1 MTDNHKK
8 KNVLRNQKGFTL
20 VEIIAVLVILGILAA
35 VAIPKY
41 FNLQE
46 EARDKA
52 LDAALGEGV
61 GRVNQHFAKQLL
73 LGDTPGQIVYDN
85 STIGTISLWASIAG
99 IIVPILVALLVRMFV
114 KGNDEP
120 YYMLCCL
127 LFAGVELVALVAGI
141 IGRRSPS
148 GKAGLSISAVCIVIT
163 VLVILAFTPVKRVER
178 APVQQTERSQP

>member
-1 MTDNHKK
+1 M
-8 KNVLRNQKGFTL
+8 LESQKGFTL

-85 STIGTISLWASIAG
+85 ATIGTNLGDFTLNTAIAG
-99 IIVPILVALLVRMFV
+99 NTITLGIT
-114 KGNDEP
+114 GNSGTQ
-120 YYMLCCL
+120 L
-127 LFAGVELVALVAGI
+127 AGQSKSRTIPRPG
-141 IGRRSPS
+141 SP
-148 GKAGLSISAVCIVIT
+148 
-163 VLVILAFTPVKRVER
+163 
-178 APVQQTERSQP
+178 

>member
-1 MTDNHKK
+1 MTDNHKLK
-8 KNVLRNQKGFTL
+8 SVLENQKGFTL

-73 LGDTPGQIVYDN
+73 LGDTPGQIIYNN
-85 STIGTISLWASIAG
+85 STIGTNLGDFTLST
-99 IIVPILVALLVRMFV
+99 LVD
-114 KGNDEP
+114 GNTIT
-120 YYMLCCL
+120 L
-127 LFAGVELVALVAGI
+127 GI
-141 IGRRSPS
+141 IGNSNTQLDGNTKSRTIPRPGSP
-148 GKAGLSISAVCIVIT
+148 
-163 VLVILAFTPVKRVER
+163 
-178 APVQQTERSQP
+178 

>member
-1 MTDNHKK
+1 MTDNHKL
-8 KNVLRNQKGFTL
+8 KNVLESQRGFTL

-73 LGDTPGQIVYDN
+73 LGDTPGQIIYSDT
-85 STIGTISLWASIAG
+85 TIGTNLGDFTLDTSDSG
-99 IIVPILVALLVRMFV
+99 NIITLAIT
-114 KGNDEP
+114 GNSGTQLNGQTKSRTIP
-120 YYMLCCL
+120 RP
-127 LFAGVELVALVAGI
+127 G
-141 IGRRSPS
+141 SP
-148 GKAGLSISAVCIVIT
+148 
-163 VLVILAFTPVKRVER
+163 
-178 APVQQTERSQP
+178 

>member
-1 MTDNHKK
+1 MTDDRKLKK
-8 KNVLRNQKGFTL
+8 VLENQKGFTL

-73 LGDTPGQIVYDN
+73 LGDTPGQINYSNADT
-85 STIGTISLWASIAG
+85 SIGTNLGDFTLNTA
-99 IIVPILVALLVRMFV
+99 
-114 KGNDEP
+114 
-120 YYMLCCL
+120 
-127 LFAGVELVALVAGI
+127 VAGNTI
-141 IGRRSPS
+141 TLTITGNSGTQLDGQTKSRTIPRPGSP
-148 GKAGLSISAVCIVIT
+148 
-163 VLVILAFTPVKRVER
+163 
-178 APVQQTERSQP
+178 

>member
-1 MTDNHKK
+1 MTDDRKLKK
-8 KNVLRNQKGFTL
+8 VLENQKGFTL

-73 LGDTPGQIVYDN
+73 LGDTPGQINYSNADT
-85 STIGTISLWASIAG
+85 SIGTNLGDFTLNTA
-99 IIVPILVALLVRMFV
+99 
-114 KGNDEP
+114 
-120 YYMLCCL
+120 
-127 LFAGVELVALVAGI
+127 VAGNTI
-141 IGRRSPS
+141 TLTITGNSGTQLAGQAKSRTIPRPGSP
-148 GKAGLSISAVCIVIT
+148 
-163 VLVILAFTPVKRVER
+163 
-178 APVQQTERSQP
+178 

>member
-1 MTDNHKK
+1 MTDNHKL
-8 KNVLRNQKGFTL
+8 KNVLESQRGFTL

-73 LGDTPGQIVYDN
+73 LGDTPGQIDYN
-85 STIGTISLWASIAG
+85 NTTIGTNLGDFTLDTTIAG
-99 IIVPILVALLVRMFV
+99 NTITLAIT
-114 KGNDEP
+114 GNTGTQ
-120 YYMLCCL
+120 L
-127 LFAGVELVALVAGI
+127 AGQSKSRTIPRPG
-141 IGRRSPS
+141 SP
-148 GKAGLSISAVCIVIT
+148 
-163 VLVILAFTPVKRVER
+163 
-178 APVQQTERSQP
+178 

>member
-1 MTDNHKK
+1 MTDNHKL
-8 KNVLRNQKGFTL
+8 KNVLESQRGFTL

-85 STIGTISLWASIAG
+85 ATIGTNLGDFTLDTSDSGSIITLA
-99 IIVPILVALLVRMFV
+99 IT
-114 KGNDEP
+114 GNSGTQLNGQTKSRTIP
-120 YYMLCCL
+120 RP
-127 LFAGVELVALVAGI
+127 G
-141 IGRRSPS
+141 SP
-148 GKAGLSISAVCIVIT
+148 
-163 VLVILAFTPVKRVER
+163 
-178 APVQQTERSQP
+178 

>member
-1 MTDNHKK
+1 MTDDRTS
-8 KNVLRNQKGFTL
+8 KNVLENQKGFTL

-73 LGDTPGQIVYDN
+73 SGDTPGEIIYDN
-85 STIGTISLWASIAG
+85 TTVGTNLGDFTLSTVVDGNTITLSVTGNTDTQLAG
-99 IIVPILVALLVRMFV
+99 DTKSKAIPRP
-114 KGNDEP
+114 G
-120 YYMLCCL
+120 
-127 LFAGVELVALVAGI
+127 
-141 IGRRSPS
+141 SP
-148 GKAGLSISAVCIVIT
+148 
-163 VLVILAFTPVKRVER
+163 
-178 APVQQTERSQP
+178 

>member
-1 MTDNHKK
+1 MTKSR
-8 KNVLRNQKGFTL
+8 KNKSIIENQKGFTL

-73 LGDTPGQIVYDN
+73 KGETPGQVVYN
-85 STIGTISLWASIAG
+85 NATIGTDLGDFTLDTVATGNTISLTIS
-99 IIVPILVALLVRMFV
+99 
-114 KGNDEP
+114 GNSGTQLDGQQKLRTIP
-120 YYMLCCL
+120 RP
-127 LFAGVELVALVAGI
+127 G
-141 IGRRSPS
+141 SP
-148 GKAGLSISAVCIVIT
+148 
-163 VLVILAFTPVKRVER
+163 
-178 APVQQTERSQP
+178 